1 MKPRFLRHAALALSA
16 MEVLLLSASPLTS
29 AQQSQGNKPEYEF
42 PAPEEVRIPLAS
54 EVDLSALPAAAEVPQ
69 VVRSM
74 PPVIMN
80 MSDEMYRLLK
90 QESAASP
97 DVTRGEMPEAPGLPS
112 ELRDTPSA
120 VKSFPGV
127 GQVTAGCG
135 GFIPSDGGFAV
146 SSLYLV
152 QVANS
157 CIEVENA
164 TNGAVLSGPIS
175 LNTFFGFP
183 AGHVVGDPRAL
194 YDWNA
199 GRFIVI
205 AEDFS
210 VCPTLLGVAVSK
222 TTNPVTGGWF
232 VYVRGMG
239 GFGDFPMMGQTLQEF
254 GDNKGAI
261 YLSWNL
267 SGCTTNTFTN
277 VVQIAGKTKAFSG
290 AGLVGTSVTG
300 ITFGGVPLDTIQ
312 PVSVT
317 GRGDRPRTEYLVSAA
332 NNSNPLPSFCSGGSC
347 NGYSVLSIAHGIGAG
362 GPVFSGFAVSSFNA
376 ANFFHFLSLPTYRLP
391 SNAHQRGV
399 TSGSCLIDTGDNR
412 ISGEAYYQSGSI
424 YLAHSA
430 KVGTSAGSGTHISQ
444 FQPILST
451 ADGIATIINGGIL
464 QNDICFACAGQGLN
478 GSNYYGSI
486 VPDPDGNLTMVYEF
500 SDDNTFPGVAY
511 LSDRVSFP
519 RGNVHDTGLFL
530 ATGASRYCQ
539 LDRFGRN
546 RWGDYTGNS
555 PTVVTSP
562 TLTPAW
568 FWGQFAG
575 AVGSWGTRK
584 GRNGYTTV
592 NQVGD

>member
-1 MKPRFLRHAALALSA
+1 MKPRFLRLAGLALSA

-29 AQQSQGNKPEYEF
+29 AQQSQSNKPKYEF
-42 PAPEEVRIPLAS
+42 PAPQEVRIPLAS
-54 EVDLSALPAAAEVPQ
+54 EIDLSALPVAAEVPQ

-97 DVTRGEMPEAPGLPS
+97 DVTRGDMPEAPGLPS

-127 GQVTAGCG
+127 GEITAGCG

-146 SSLYLV
+146 SSVYLV

-164 TNGAVLSGPIS
+164 TNGAVLSGPSS

-222 TTNPVTGGWF
+222 TTNPATGGWF
-232 VYVRGMG
+232 IYVRGMG

-254 GDNKGAI
+254 GDSKGAI

-347 NGYSVLSIAHGIGAG
+347 NGYTVLSIAHGIGAG

-568 FWGQFAG
+568 FWGQFAD
-575 AVGSWGTRK
+575 AVGNWGTRK

>member
-1 MKPRFLRHAALALSA
+1 

-29 AQQSQGNKPEYEF
+29 AQQSQSNKPKYEF
-42 PAPEEVRIPLAS
+42 PAPQEVRIPLAS
-54 EVDLSALPAAAEVPQ
+54 EVDLSALPVAAEVPQ

-97 DVTRGEMPEAPGLPS
+97 DVTRGAMPEAPGLPS

-127 GQVTAGCG
+127 GQITAGCG

-183 AGHVVGDPRAL
+183 AGHIVGDPRAL

-222 TTNPVTGGWF
+222 TSNPVTGGWF
-232 VYVRGMG
+232 IYVRGMG

-254 GDNKGAI
+254 GDSKGAI

-277 VVQIAGKTKAFSG
+277 VIQIAGKTKAFSG

-332 NNSNPLPSFCSGGSC
+332 NTPTRSRASAVGAAATAILFCPSLTASAPGGLCLADSLSVRLTPLTFSISSVYPRTGFRPMLTKEALRAVPASSTPEIIASEAKLIISRVPSILPIRLRLEPPSEAEPIFLNSN
-347 NGYSVLSIAHGIGAG
+347 
-362 GPVFSGFAVSSFNA
+362 
-376 ANFFHFLSLPTYRLP
+376 
-391 SNAHQRGV
+391 
-399 TSGSCLIDTGDNR
+399 
-412 ISGEAYYQSGSI
+412 
-424 YLAHSA
+424 
-430 KVGTSAGSGTHISQ
+430 
-444 FQPILST
+444 
-451 ADGIATIINGGIL
+451 
-464 QNDICFACAGQGLN
+464 
-478 GSNYYGSI
+478 
-486 VPDPDGNLTMVYEF
+486 
-500 SDDNTFPGVAY
+500 
-511 LSDRVSFP
+511 
-519 RGNVHDTGLFL
+519 LF
-530 ATGASRYCQ
+530 
-539 LDRFGRN
+539 
-546 RWGDYTGNS
+546 
-555 PTVVTSP
+555 
-562 TLTPAW
+562 
-568 FWGQFAG
+568 
-575 AVGSWGTRK
+575 
-584 GRNGYTTV
+584 
-592 NQVGD
+592 